1 MEGQESL
8 CDISVNSAN
17 KAMPRTLI
25 TVLEAPPNND
35 SSSRGVTIVFAP
47 VPPVRNC
54 HKFRKAF
61 NYELN

>member
-17 KAMPRTLI
+17 KAMPLI

-54 HKFRKAF
+54 HKFKKAF